1 MLYIGVDLGG
11 TGIKAGVVNERGE
24 ILSKGSTPTMKERP
38 YQAIIRDIAALCE
51 DVAKQANVAMADIAA
66 IGVGVPGICDPKTGI
81 IPFCTNLG
89 WHEVPFVA
97 EMGKYLPNRV
107 VVDNDATVA
116 GYAESIAGVSKGTK
130 SSVFITLGTGV
141 GGGIV
146 INGRPWS
153 GFHGVGSE
161 IGHIP
166 MDIGGVPCTCGNE
179 GCLERYCSATA
190 IIRMGKQIL
199 QQHPESM
206 MMEMVGGDPEKLTAK
221 IVFDAARELDNA
233 AMKVF
238 TTYVDYLAKACY
250 TIIAFLDP
258 EVIVLGGGVSKAGS
272 FLLDAVRARVPKYLL
287 FKTLPYSRIELA
299 RLGADAGM
307 IGAAML
313 GKHA

>member
-116 GYAESIAGVSKGTK
+116 GYAESIAGVSKGTNRACLSRWARAWAAA
-130 SSVFITLGTGV
+130 SSSTAS
-141 GGGIV
+141 
-146 INGRPWS
+146 R
-153 GFHGVGSE
+153 
-161 IGHIP
+161 IP
-166 MDIGGVPCTCGNE
+166 ACTASV
-179 GCLERYCSATA
+179 RKSAT
-190 IIRMGKQIL
+190 
-199 QQHPESM
+199 
-206 MMEMVGGDPEKLTAK
+206 
-221 IVFDAARELDNA
+221 
-233 AMKVF
+233 
-238 TTYVDYLAKACY
+238 
-250 TIIAFLDP
+250 
-258 EVIVLGGGVSKAGS
+258 
-272 FLLDAVRARVPKYLL
+272 
-287 FKTLPYSRIELA
+287 
-299 RLGADAGM
+299 
-307 IGAAML
+307 
-313 GKHA
+313 

>member
-146 INGRPWS
+146 INGKPYS
-153 GFHGVGSE
+153 GVHGIGSE
-161 IGHIP
+161 IGHMIIK
-166 MDIGGVPCTCGNE
+166 MDGEPCTCGNK
-179 GCLERYCSATA
+179 GCFERYASATA
-190 IIRMGKQIL
+190 IIREAKRAVEK
-199 QQHPESM
+199 HPESSGTRRTA
-206 MMEMVGGDPEKLTAK
+206 VNEKAP
-221 IVFDAARELDNA
+221 RE
-233 AMKVF
+233 
-238 TTYVDYLAKACY
+238 
-250 TIIAFLDP
+250 P
-258 EVIVLGGGVSKAGS
+258 HR
-272 FLLDAVRARVPKYLL
+272 RARGREPGECRCK
-287 FKTLPYSRIELA
+287 A
-299 RLGADAGM
+299 RHRLRQGGRRDRQTGV
-307 IGAAML
+307 
-313 GKHA
+313 

>member
-116 GYAESIAGVSKGTK
+116 GYA
-130 SSVFITLGTGV
+130 
-141 GGGIV
+141 
-146 INGRPWS
+146 
-153 GFHGVGSE
+153 
-161 IGHIP
+161 
-166 MDIGGVPCTCGNE
+166 
-179 GCLERYCSATA
+179 
-190 IIRMGKQIL
+190 
-199 QQHPESM
+199 
-206 MMEMVGGDPEKLTAK
+206 
-221 IVFDAARELDNA
+221 
-233 AMKVF
+233 
-238 TTYVDYLAKACY
+238 
-250 TIIAFLDP
+250 
-258 EVIVLGGGVSKAGS
+258 
-272 FLLDAVRARVPKYLL
+272 
-287 FKTLPYSRIELA
+287 
-299 RLGADAGM
+299 
-307 IGAAML
+307 
-313 GKHA
+313 

>member
-141 GGGIV
+141 GGGILTG
-146 INGRPWS
+146 GRLLE
-153 GFHGVGSE
+153 GVRGLGGE
-161 IGHIP
+161 LGHFRLHAL
-166 MDIGGVPCTCGNE
+166 DGVVCTCGAI
-179 GCLERYCSATA
+179 GCYERYAATTALVRGAKSAGLDLPDGRAIFEAVAAGDARAAAVLERWIDEIAQGLA
-190 IIRMGKQIL
+190 GLVHIFNPQLIL
-199 QQHPESM
+199 
-206 MMEMVGGDPEKLTAK
+206 
-221 IVFDAARELDNA
+221 I
-233 AMKVF
+233 
-238 TTYVDYLAKACY
+238 
-250 TIIAFLDP
+250 
-258 EVIVLGGGVSKAGS
+258 GGGVSAQQTLLIDPLAAKVRGSVMPAFAQGLEIKAAA
-272 FLLDAVRARVPKYLL
+272 LQN
-287 FKTLPYSRIELA
+287 
-299 RLGADAGM
+299 DAGLV
-307 IGAAML
+307 GAVYYFLQNAPQ
-313 GKHA
+313 